1 MDGKRIE
8 RGLEAG
14 MRGQRDAQMDFDSEE
29 PSYEHLC
36 SKGCLCPPGAPAGTH
51 HPVRFSTPVTLR
63 PQPQELAGPEGP
75 GTAFGQTNG
84 SRGTNSPA
92 PHPLAS

>member
-1 MDGKRIE
+1 MNTSAA
-8 RGLEAG
+8 EAASAP
-14 MRGQRDAQMDFDSEE
+14 RA
-29 PSYEHLC
+29 PS
-36 SKGCLCPPGAPAGTH
+36 GTH
-51 HPVRFSTPVTLR
+51 HPVRFSAPVTLR

-92 PHPLAS
+92 PHPPLLEGTTLRHALTLSQTYPVGPSPNRPQHPPAF